1 MKNVWNGAI
10 SLAMLDNQKCVACKF
25 CFTEQSE
32 TNSLEPYI
40 FFFKITYLS
49 KNFFFFTQ
57 TPILAPIIP
66 NFYVFILSRQWPAAA
81 PVPRSRSS
89 WPEVESHWLSQST
102 SQSNFLKLRY
112 LAPAP
117 LAFPK
122 VWCETK
128 CFKICLR
135 KVSENQFWK
144 HSYDSL
150 LWVREATGHF
160 FKDFSQASLYCPIMR
175 VLFFRIRLYNCIMLH
190 KGWEICRQVPT
201 WVS

>member
-66 NFYVFILSRQWPAAA
+66 NFYVFIRSRQRPGAAGLG
-81 PVPRSRSS
+81 PVDPKSNLIGWVKVRVKVIFSS
-89 WPEVESHWLSQST
+89 WDIWRRHLWR
-102 SQSNFLKLRY
+102 FLKSD
-112 LAPAP
+112 A
-117 LAFPK
+117 K
-122 VWCETK
+122 Q
-128 CFKICLR
+128 
-135 KVSENQFWK
+135 N
-144 HSYDSL
+144 
-150 LWVREATGHF
+150 
-160 FKDFSQASLYCPIMR
+160 ASKS
-175 VLFFRIRLYNCIMLH
+175 V
-190 KGWEICRQVPT
+190 
-201 WVS
+201 